1 MNREDDDARRA
12 AARDGG
18 PPSREAARARVEQHN
33 HEPPF
38 ALCGPTRTLI
48 ADGVRHRY
56 RDVGAA
62 QAALRSGEA
71 PIVLGALPFDV
82 TRPAALL
89 APEAVTAT
97 DGPPDWPVGALP
109 PVRVAQAIPAPPDYR
124 DRIRRACEQLAADD
138 NPLHKVVLAR
148 ALRLVADAPL
158 DARVILRRLIAADP
172 AAYGYL
178 VDLSAAGEE
187 YAGAALVGASP
198 ELLVARRG
206 DHVEC
211 RPFAG
216 SAPRAADPDTD
227 AANGAAL
234 AASAKNRHEH
244 QLVIETIRTALEPLC
259 DELSIAAEPQLSS
272 TAAVWHLCTP
282 IAGRLR
288 ETSTTAIDLAL
299 ALHPTPAVGGVPTK
313 PAMRLIAELEG
324 DRGFYA
330 GAVGWCDARGDGR
343 WVVSLRCAQ
352 LSADRRVALARAGGG
367 IVAESDPDDE
377 VAETTTKFGTILNAL
392 GVER

>member
-1 MNREDDDARRA
+1 MSD
-12 AARDGG
+12 
-18 PPSREAARARVEQHN
+18 Q
-33 HEPPF
+33 PPF
-38 ALCGPTRTLI
+38 ALCGPTRSLI

-56 RDVGAA
+56 GDVGAA
-62 QAALRSGEA
+62 QAALRSAEV

-82 TRPAALL
+82 TGPAALL
-89 APEAVTAT
+89 TPESVSVT
-97 DGPPDWPVGALP
+97 DGPPDWPAGGLP
-109 PVRVAQAIPAPPDYR
+109 AVRVAQAVPPPLDYR
-124 DRIRRACEQLAADD
+124 DRVRRACEQLAAAD

-148 ALRLVADAPL
+148 ALRLVAEAPL

-178 VDLSAAGEE
+178 VDLSSAGDE

-206 DHVEC
+206 DRVEC

-216 SAPRAADPDTD
+216 SAPRATDPDAD

-244 QLVIETIRTALEPLC
+244 RLVIEAIRAALEPLC

-272 TAAVWHLCTP
+272 TATVWHLCTP
-282 IAGRLR
+282 ISGRLR
-288 ETSTTAIDLAL
+288 ETSTTAVDLAL
-299 ALHPTPAVGGVPTK
+299 ALHPTPAVGGVPTEA
-313 PAMRLIAELEG
+313 AMQLIAELEG

-352 LSADRRVALARAGGG
+352 LSADRRSALARAGGG

-392 GVER
+392 GVEQ